1 MKDHYWAFLNKREK
15 IFWKGYSSENRNN
28 AIHYIEQSIIKYG
41 YITDY
46 HMFSDLEINFTIEI
60 EESKI
65 NDLYTELGKR
75 ITMSESDPNISGTPQ
90 LHTIFLNVTFSNST
104 GDLRHTIPSVP
115 G

>member
-15 IFWKGYSSENRNN
+15 IFWKGYSNENRNN
-28 AIHYIEQSIIKYG
+28 AIHYIEEIIIKYG

-65 NDLYTELGKR
+65 NLLHTELGKR
-75 ITMSESDPNISGTPQ
+75 IAISDIGTNISESSQ
-90 LHTIFLNVTFSNST
+90 LHTIFLNVTFSSSSGN
-104 GDLRHTIPSVP
+104 LRHTIPSVP